1 MNVDEVLEKIKPFGY
16 ETHERVE
23 VETFQKFIS
32 KLPPKPTMLE
42 TGTCFG
48 KSSCDWVLSG
58 GGHVWTMEFTDRA
71 NIARNNIRSIG
82 LENEITVI
90 QCNSEAFNWNREV
103 DVVWLDSD
111 HGYTHLTKEINK
123 YILWGK
129 HLICGHDY
137 GHKNFPGVKQAV
149 DDYFGKVEVSGGIW
163 YKWLK
168 S

>member
-1 MNVDEVLEKIKPFGY
+1 MTAEEIMKSISIFGA
-16 ETHERVE
+16 ETHVMSD
-23 VETFQKFIS
+23 VETFLMFAK
-32 KLPPKPTMLE
+32 KLPPKPTILE

-48 KSSCDWVLSG
+48 KSACSWVYATG
-58 GGHVWTMEFTDRA
+58 GQVFSVEMTDRV
-71 NIARNNIRSIG
+71 NIARNNIRSVG
-82 LENEITVI
+82 LENNITVI
-90 QCNSEAFNWNREV
+90 QGSSTAIPWSREV

-111 HGYTHLTKEINK
+111 HGYIHLTKEINK
-123 YILWGK
+123 YISFAQ